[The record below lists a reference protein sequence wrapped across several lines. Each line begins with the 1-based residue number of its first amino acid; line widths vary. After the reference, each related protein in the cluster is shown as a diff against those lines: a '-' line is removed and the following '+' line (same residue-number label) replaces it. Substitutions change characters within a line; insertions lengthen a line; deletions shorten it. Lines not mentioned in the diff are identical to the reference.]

1 MNLFHLSDLHLG
13 KRLNEFSLIEDQA
26 YILHEITD
34 IIREEK
40 PDAVLIAGDVYDRT
54 VPSEDA
60 MKLWDDFLI
69 RMAELKMPVFA
80 ISGNHDSAVRF
91 SDHGAL
97 VGATGIRLSRV
108 YDGTAESYLLSD
120 GDVNVRIHLLPF
132 LKPAVVKALFP
143 EEEINDY
150 TDACRVAISRMA
162 LDPKEVNLLI
172 AHQFV
177 TGATTCDSEEIVVGG
192 LDNVDASV
200 FDGFDYVALGHLHG
214 KQKIG
219 RDTVRYCGT
228 PLKYSFSEKDH
239 QKSITVVTI
248 EGKGQI
254 RIDEIP
260 LTPLHDLREIKG
272 TYEALTA
279 KENYE
284 NTRTDD
290 YIHAVLTD
298 ENDVVDAAA
307 KLRVVY
313 PNLMKLTYDNKRTRE
328 QREVTEIEE
337 LEAKSP
343 IDLFEEFYEK
353 QNNAAMSE
361 EQKAFAVSCI
371 ASVWGS

>member
-1 MNLFHLSDLHLG
+1 MKLFHLSDLHLG
-13 KRLNEFSLIEDQA
+13 KRLNDFSLIEDQA

-162 LDPKEVNLLI
+162 TDPKEVNLLI

>member
-1 MNLFHLSDLHLG
+1 MKLFHLSDLHLG

-132 LKPAVVKALFP
+132 LKPAVVKTLFP
-143 EEEINDY
+143 EEVINDY

>member
-1 MNLFHLSDLHLG
+1 MKLFHLSDLHLG

>member
-1 MNLFHLSDLHLG
+1 MKLFHLSDLHLG

-143 EEEINDY
+143 EEVINDY

-239 QKSITVVTI
+239 QKSLTVVTI